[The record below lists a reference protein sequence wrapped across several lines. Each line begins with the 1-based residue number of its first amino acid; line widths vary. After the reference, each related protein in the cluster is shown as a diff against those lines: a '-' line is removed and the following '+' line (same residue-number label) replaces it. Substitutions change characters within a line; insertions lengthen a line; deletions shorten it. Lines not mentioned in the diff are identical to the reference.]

1 MQKLGPLA
9 AALLNATFIQACE
22 LDDYHAIAPLHSEA
36 IILPTLIAAAET
48 KTDKK
53 TTESVSGTQFL
64 LASIVGFEVGP
75 RVGRAI
81 HGTELLS
88 MGWHCGT
95 VFGHP
100 VAAAAASKLFDAPAT
115 QIEDALGIAC
125 TQACGLMS
133 AQYEG
138 MVKRMQHG
146 FSARNGLFGAL
157 LANGGYSGIKKVFE
171 TPYGG
176 FLSMFSKGNSKEPAY
191 LEAEVTKDLGRSWV
205 IEEIQVKLHACVG
218 CAFGM
223 IECIKDMQKAH
234 PEIFTDLNAVKGVKV
249 GVSTAVL
256 GHCGWTAVRPLTTT
270 GAQMNLSY
278 IAAVQFLDGQVS
290 LDNFSEDKL
299 DRDELW
305 ALAGKI
311 TCTHDERFDR
321 LSHEFGAAVTIE
333 FNDSSP
339 TIERTV
345 DRPAGLEQ
353 PVTNE
358 EIVEKYRRLTT
369 GRLSAERQ
377 KAIEEIVLNF
387 DKLNDIRSLTNLLA
401 KPFASNA

>member
-1 MQKLGPLA
+1 MGPLA

-48 KTDKK
+48 NTSTDTAK
-53 TTESVSGTQFL
+53 SVSGAQFL

-75 RVGRAI
+75 RVGRALY
-81 HGTELLS
+81 GTELLS

-100 VAAAAASKLFDAPAT
+100 VAAAAASKLFDAPAA

-157 LANGGYSGIKKVFE
+157 LASGGYSGIKQVFE
-171 TPYGG
+171 RPYGG
-176 FLSMFSKGNSKEPAY
+176 FLSMFSKGNSRGSTY
-191 LEAEVTKDLGRSWV
+191 LEDEVTKDLGRSWV
-205 IEEIQVKLHACVG
+205 IKEIQVKIHACVG

-223 IECIKDMQKAH
+223 IECINSMQKSLS
-234 PEIFTDLNAVKGVKV
+234 EELSDLNAVKSVKI

-256 GHCGWTAVRPLTTT
+256 GHCGWKAIRPLTST

-290 LDNFSEDKL
+290 LENFAEDKL
-299 DRDELW
+299 DRDNLW
-305 ALAGKI
+305 ILAEKI
-311 TCTHDERFDR
+311 TCTYDERFDR
-321 LSHEFGAAVTIE
+321 LSHEFGAAVAVE
-333 FNDSSP
+333 FNDSRP
-339 TIERTV
+339 ALERMV
-345 DRPAGLEQ
+345 DRPVGLEQ
-353 PVTNE
+353 LVTNE

-369 GRLSAERQ
+369 GRLSMERQ
-377 KAIEEIVLNF
+377 KAIEEMVLNF
-387 DKLNDIRSLTNLLA
+387 DKLDDIKSLTNLLS
-401 KPFASNA
+401 KPFVSDA

>member
-1 MQKLGPLA
+1 M
-9 AALLNATFIQACE
+9 
-22 LDDYHAIAPLHSEA
+22 
-36 IILPTLIAAAET
+36 
-48 KTDKK
+48 
-53 TTESVSGTQFL
+53 SGAKFL

-75 RVGRAI
+75 RVGRALY
-81 HGTELLS
+81 GTELLS

-100 VAAAAASKLFDAPAT
+100 VAAAAASKLLDAPAA

-157 LANGGYSGIKKVFE
+157 LANGGYSGIKQVFE
-171 TPYGG
+171 RPYGG
-176 FLSMFSKGNSKEPAY
+176 FLSMFSKGNSKGSTY
-191 LEAEVTKDLGRSWV
+191 LEDEVTKDLGRTWV
-205 IEEIQVKLHACVG
+205 IEEIQVKIYACVG

-223 IECIKDMQKAH
+223 IECIKRMQKASS
-234 PEIFTDLNAVKGVKV
+234 EALTDLNAVKSVKI

-256 GHCGWTAVRPLTTT
+256 GHCGWEAIRPLTST

-290 LDNFSEDKL
+290 LENFAEDKL
-299 DRDELW
+299 DRDNLW
-305 ALAGKI
+305 ILVEKI
-311 TCTHDERFDR
+311 ACTHDERFDR
-321 LSHEFGAAVTIE
+321 LSQEFGASVTVE
-333 FNDSSP
+333 FNDGRP
-339 TIERTV
+339 ALERMV
-345 DRPAGLEQ
+345 DRPVGLEQ

-358 EIVEKYRRLTT
+358 EIVKKYRRLTT
-369 GRLSAERQ
+369 GRLSTERQ
-377 KAIEEIVLNF
+377 KAIEEMVLNF
-387 DKLNDIRSLTNLLA
+387 EKLDDIKSLTNLLS
-401 KPFASNA
+401 KPFVSDA

>member
-1 MQKLGPLA
+1 M
-9 AALLNATFIQACE
+9 
-22 LDDYHAIAPLHSEA
+22 
-36 IILPTLIAAAET
+36 
-48 KTDKK
+48 
-53 TTESVSGTQFL
+53 
-64 LASIVGFEVGP
+64 GFEVGP
-75 RVGRAI
+75 RIGYAL

-157 LANGGYSGIKKVFE
+157 LAKGGYSGIKKVFE
-171 TPYGG
+171 RPYGG
-176 FLSMFSKGNSKEPAY
+176 FLSMFSKGNSRVPAY
-191 LEAEVTKDLGRSWV
+191 LENEVTKDLGRSWV
-205 IEEIQVKLHACVG
+205 IEEIQVKLYACVG

-223 IECIKDMQKAH
+223 IESIKGMQGLH
-234 PEIFTDLNAVKGVKV
+234 PEELTNLNALKSVKI
-249 GVSTAVL
+249 GVSTSVL
-256 GHCGWTAVRPLTTT
+256 GHCGWKAIRPLTST

-278 IAAVQFLDGQVS
+278 IAALQFLDRQVL

-305 ALAGKI
+305 ILVDKI

-321 LSHEFGAAVTIE
+321 LSYEFGATVTVE
-333 FNDSSP
+333 FNDGRP
-339 TIERTV
+339 PLQRTA
-345 DRPAGLEQ
+345 DRPAGLER
-353 PVTNE
+353 PVTNQ
-358 EIVEKYRRLTT
+358 EIVEKYRRLTA
-369 GRLSAERQ
+369 GRLRTERQ
-377 KAIEEIVLNF
+377 KGVERIILDF
-387 DKLNDIRSLTNLLA
+387 DRLDDITGLTNLLA
-401 KPFASNA
+401 EPFVSDA